1 MSALPPP
8 SARRRNNN
16 SSTTT
21 TEDRAAMEP
30 PSEALADLLVALGVQ
45 KCGASEWEAVVR
57 VVAPVLAHRLEGAP
71 ESLPEEECER
81 RYAQLGSPGAA
92 TLPGIISELQAR
104 RVVELEAAIA
114 RYQTDGGDGDGAPA
128 VSVSSISPPS
138 FRGSGRNA
146 GRTRT
151 GGPAEFDPEAELE
164 DPWSRIAEDCAARR
178 VAMQGTLVKMLQVS
192 AAPDPDPRP
201 RGAWSRTPRVARPQS
216 LVKHKWAYPFKKP
229 VTEKEAPDYR
239 EYITNPM
246 DLATARKRI
255 EAGTVTTVDLLVD
268 DLVLIFDNAMVYN
281 AKGSDYHKMALTLK
295 EVVKA
300 QQGLYNRWAAAKAA
314 KGDGD
319 AEAAGDEEAAPA
331 AAPPPARDD
340 SAPSARRKRAAT
352 SAAAPLLSSRRKRGA
367 AS

>member
-1 MSALPPP
+1 
-8 SARRRNNN
+8 
-16 SSTTT
+16 
-21 TEDRAAMEP
+21 MEP

-114 RYQTDGGDGDGAPA
+114 RYQADGGDGAGVPA

-201 RGAWSRTPRVARPQS
+201 RGAWSRIPRRARPQS

-281 AKGSDYHKMALTLK
+281 AKGSDYHKMAHTLK

-314 KGDGD
+314 KGDGT
-319 AEAAGDEEAAPA
+319 AKKGAAKNGTTKNKA
-331 AAPPPARDD
+331 AAQ
-340 SAPSARRKRAAT
+340 K
-352 SAAAPLLSSRRKRGA
+352 GA
-367 AS
+367 AKKAAKKKAAS